1 MKTLI
6 SRRNI
11 LKTAGAGAAV
21 AALPVNLARAAKPKV
36 VVIGGGP
43 GGATAAHYI
52 AKDSKGAIDVTLV
65 EPSKIYTTCFF
76 SNWYIGG
83 FRNFESIT
91 HSYNRLA
98 DMGISI
104 VHEYATGIDPDGKT
118 VTLSDGVKLPYDRLI
133 LAPGIDFKF
142 DEIEGYGPDSTEI
155 MPHAYKAGPQTVLLH
170 DQLHAM
176 KDGGLFIMVAPP
188 NPYRCPPGP
197 YERVS
202 MVAHYLKNNK
212 PKSKILVLDPKG
224 KFSKMGLFQ
233 EAWARYYDGMVE
245 WLPGEMLAGGV
256 KSVHTASMTVKT
268 PDEEFKGDVINVIPP
283 QVAGRIARDTG
294 LTDASGWCPIE
305 PATMESKLAPG
316 IHLVGDSTIAG
327 DMPKSGFSANSQ
339 AKACA
344 MAIRHELTASR
355 AFPPRFANTCWSL
368 VAPSDAVK
376 VGASYKATD
385 EKIEKV
391 DGFISS
397 TGETG
402 TLRAQNAEEAVGWYS
417 GITADMFG

>member
-1 MKTLI
+1 MIKTI
-6 SRRNI
+6 NRRKV
-11 LKTAGAGAAV
+11 LKTVGAGAAM
-21 AALPVNLARAAKPKV
+21 AALPVNIARAAKPKV
-36 VVIGGGP
+36 VVVGGGP

-65 EPSKIYTTCFF
+65 EPSKAYTTCFF

-91 HSYNRLA
+91 HSYDGLA
-98 DMGISI
+98 DIGINI
-104 VHEYATGIDPDGKT
+104 VHRMATGIDPEGKT
-118 VTLSDGVKLPYDRLI
+118 VTLADGVKLPYDRLI
-133 LAPGIDFKF
+133 LAPGIDFKYG
-142 DEIEGYGPDSTEI
+142 EIDGYGPDAAQT

-212 PKSKILVLDPKG
+212 PKSKILILDPKG
-224 KFSKMGLFQ
+224 KFSKMALFQ
-233 EAWARYYDGMVE
+233 EAWARYYDGMIE
-245 WLPGEMLAGGV
+245 WLPGEMLSGGV
-256 KSVHTASMTVKT
+256 NAVHTGSMTVKT

-283 QVAGRIARDTG
+283 QTAGKIARDTG
-294 LTDASGWCPIE
+294 LADVSGWCPIV

-344 MAIRHELTASR
+344 MAIRHALIDSR

-376 VGASYKATD
+376 VGASYQATE
-385 EKIEKV
+385 EKIAKL

-397 TGETG
+397 TGESG
-402 TLRAQNAEEAVGWYS
+402 TLRADNAEEAVGWYS

>member
-1 MKTLI
+1 MKALI
-6 SRRNI
+6 SRRKI
-11 LKTAGAGAAV
+11 LRSAGVGAAL
-21 AALPVNLARAAKPKV
+21 AALPVGIARASAPKV
-36 VVIGGGP
+36 VVVGGGP

-65 EPSKIYTTCFF
+65 EPAKAYTTCFF

-83 FRNFESIT
+83 FQSFESIT

-98 DMGISI
+98 DMGIKI
-104 VHEYATGIDPDGKT
+104 VHQMASGIDPDRKT
-118 VTLSDGVKLPYDRLI
+118 VTLADGVTLPYDRLV

-142 DEIEGYGPDSTEI
+142 EEIDGYGPEAAAV
-155 MPHAYKAGPQTVLLH
+155 MPHAYRAGPQTVLLH

-176 KDGGLFIMVAPP
+176 DDGGLVIMVAPP

-202 MVAHYLKNNK
+202 MIAHYLKNNK
-212 PKSKILVLDPKG
+212 PKSKIMILDPKG

-256 KSVHTASMTVKT
+256 NAVHPGSMTVKT
-268 PDEEFKGDVINVIPP
+268 PDEEFKGAVVNVIPP
-283 QVAGRIARDTG
+283 QMAGKIARDTG
-294 LTDASGWCPIE
+294 LSDISGWCPIE
-305 PATMESKLAPG
+305 PATMKSKLAPD

-344 MAIRHELTASR
+344 MAVRHALTDSR

-376 VGASYKATD
+376 VGASYEATE
-385 EKIEKV
+385 EKIAKV
-391 DGFISS
+391 DGFISK
-397 TGETG
+397 TGESG
-402 TLRAQNAEEAVGWYS
+402 ALRAGNAEEAVGWYS

>member
-1 MKTLI
+1 MNKPI
-6 SRRNI
+6 NRRKI
-11 LKTAGAGAAV
+11 LKNAGVGVAA
-21 AALPVNLARAAKPKV
+21 AALPLSIARAAKPKV
-36 VVIGGGP
+36 VVVGGGP

-65 EPSKIYTTCFF
+65 EPNKAYTTCFF

-91 HSYNRLA
+91 HSYSGLA
-98 DMGISI
+98 DIGINI
-104 VHEYATGIDPDGKT
+104 VHQMATGIDPDEKT
-118 VTLSDGVKLPYDRLI
+118 LTLADGAKLPYDRLI
-133 LAPGIDFKF
+133 LAPGIDFKYG
-142 DEIEGYGPDSTEI
+142 EIDGYGPDATQI

-197 YERVS
+197 YERIS

-212 PKSKILVLDPKG
+212 PKSKILILDPKG
-224 KFSKMGLFQ
+224 KFSKMALFQ
-233 EAWARYYDGMVE
+233 EAWGRYYDGMIE
-245 WLPGEMLAGGV
+245 WLPREMLSGGV
-256 KSVHTASMTVKT
+256 NAVHTASMSVKT
-268 PDEEFKGDVINVIPP
+268 PDEEFKGDVVNVIPP
-283 QVAGRIARDTG
+283 QTAGKIARDTG
-294 LTDASGWCPIE
+294 LADVTGWCPIV
-305 PATMESKLAPG
+305 PATMESKLVAD

-344 MAIRHELTASR
+344 MAIRHALIDSR

-368 VAPSDAVK
+368 LAPSDAVK
-376 VGASYKATD
+376 VGASYQATE
-385 EKIEKV
+385 EKIAKI
-391 DGFISS
+391 DGFISK
-397 TGETG
+397 TGESG
-402 TLRAQNAEEAVGWYS
+402 TLRADNAKEAVGWYS

>member
-1 MKTLI
+1 MTKLMN
-6 SRRNI
+6 RRKI
-11 LKTAGAGAAV
+11 LKTAGAGAAA
-21 AALPVNLARAAKPKV
+21 AALPIGIARAANPKV
-36 VVIGGGP
+36 VVVGGGP

-65 EPSKIYTTCFF
+65 EPAKAYTTCFF

-98 DMGISI
+98 DLGIKI
-104 VHEYATGIDPDGKT
+104 VHQMATGIDPDAKS

-142 DEIEGYGPDSTEI
+142 DEIDGYGPDSVEA

-176 KDGGLFIMVAPP
+176 KDGGLFVMVAPP

-212 PKSKILVLDPKG
+212 PKSKILVLDPKS

-245 WLPGEMLAGGV
+245 WLPGEMLSGGV
-256 KSVHTASMTVKT
+256 KSVHTGSMTVQT
-268 PDEEFKGDVINVIPP
+268 PDEEFKGEVVNVIPP
-283 QVAGRIARDTG
+283 QMAGRIARETG
-294 LTDASGWCPIE
+294 LADTSGWCPIV

-344 MAIRHELTASR
+344 MAVRHELIASR

-376 VGASYKATD
+376 VGASYEATD
-385 EKIEKV
+385 EKIAKV
-391 DGFISS
+391 DGFISK

-402 TLRAQNAEEAVGWYS
+402 SLRAENAEEAVGWYS
-417 GITADMFG
+417 GITTDMFG